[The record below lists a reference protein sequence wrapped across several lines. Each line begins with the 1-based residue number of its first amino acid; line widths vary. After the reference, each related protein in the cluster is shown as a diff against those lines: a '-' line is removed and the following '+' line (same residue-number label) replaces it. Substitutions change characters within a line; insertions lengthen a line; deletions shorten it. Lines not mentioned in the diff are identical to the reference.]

1 MEILQ
6 RYANLF
12 RVLWACLVTITQNDM
27 YHLAEDFSVSLHTKN
42 KLQFFLTILHLKE
55 SCNLIGQQH
64 FGLKI
69 DLRPKNYARYVSEV
83 SITIIVF
90 VIDYFQEKL
99 TWQNFSKNPKKPYFC
114 QFFNNRIT
122 YHCAKSQKNLKS
134 HSWENWWRD
143 TPKTSFCH

>member
-1 MEILQ
+1 MQTYFGYFGHVWLQSSEMICIILLKTSMFLCMQ
-6 RYANLF
+6 KINF
-12 RVLWACLVTITQNDM
+12 II
-27 YHLAEDFSVSLHTKN
+27 H
-42 KLQFFLTILHLKE
+42 FFLTMLYLKE

-69 DLRPKNYARYVSEV
+69 DLRPKNYARYVGEV

>member
-1 MEILQ
+1 MQTYFGYFGHVWLQ
-6 RYANLF
+6 SPKIICI
-12 RVLWACLVTITQNDM
+12 VLLKTSMFLCVQKINFII
-27 YHLAEDFSVSLHTKN
+27 H
-42 KLQFFLTILHLKE
+42 FFLTMLYLKE

-69 DLRPKNYARYVSEV
+69 DLRPKNCARYVGEV

-114 QFFNNRIT
+114 QFFSNRIT
-122 YHCAKSQKNLKS
+122 YHCAKSQKNLNS

>member
-1 MEILQ
+1 MQTYFGYFGHVWLQSPEMICIILLKTSMFLCMQ
-6 RYANLF
+6 KINF
-12 RVLWACLVTITQNDM
+12 II
-27 YHLAEDFSVSLHTKN
+27 H
-42 KLQFFLTILHLKE
+42 FFLTMLYLKE

-69 DLRPKNYARYVSEV
+69 DLRPKNYARYVREV

>member
-1 MEILQ
+1 MQTYFGYFGHVWLQ
-6 RYANLF
+6 SPKIICI
-12 RVLWACLVTITQNDM
+12 VLLKTSMFLCVQKINFII
-27 YHLAEDFSVSLHTKN
+27 H
-42 KLQFFLTILHLKE
+42 FFLTMLYLKE

-69 DLRPKNYARYVSEV
+69 DLRPKNYARYVGEV

>member
-1 MEILQ
+1 MQTYFGYFGHVWLQSPEMICIILLKTSMFLCMQ
-6 RYANLF
+6 KINF
-12 RVLWACLVTITQNDM
+12 II
-27 YHLAEDFSVSLHTKN
+27 H
-42 KLQFFLTILHLKE
+42 FFLTMLYLKE

-69 DLRPKNYARYVSEV
+69 DLRPKNYARYVGEV

-143 TPKTSFCH
+143 TPKTSLCH

>member
-1 MEILQ
+1 MQTYFGYFEHVWLQ
-6 RYANLF
+6 SPKMICI
-12 RVLWACLVTITQNDM
+12 VLLKTSMFLCMQKINFII
-27 YHLAEDFSVSLHTKN
+27 H
-42 KLQFFLTILHLKE
+42 FFLTMLYLKE

-69 DLRPKNYARYVSEV
+69 DLRPKNYARYVGEV

>member
-1 MEILQ
+1 MQTYFGYFGHVWLQSPEMICIILLKTSMFLCMQ
-6 RYANLF
+6 KINF
-12 RVLWACLVTITQNDM
+12 II
-27 YHLAEDFSVSLHTKN
+27 H
-42 KLQFFLTILHLKE
+42 FFLTMLYLKE

-69 DLRPKNYARYVSEV
+69 DLRPKNYARYVGEV

>member
-1 MEILQ
+1 MQTYFGYFGHVWLQ
-6 RYANLF
+6 SPKIICI
-12 RVLWACLVTITQNDM
+12 VLLKTSMFLCVQKINFII
-27 YHLAEDFSVSLHTKN
+27 H
-42 KLQFFLTILHLKE
+42 FFLTMLYLKE

-69 DLRPKNYARYVSEV
+69 DLRPKNYARYVGEV

-99 TWQNFSKNPKKPYFC
+99 TWQNFSKNHKKPYFC

>member
-1 MEILQ
+1 MQIYFGYFGHVWLQSPKMICIILLKTSMFLCMQ
-6 RYANLF
+6 KINF
-12 RVLWACLVTITQNDM
+12 II
-27 YHLAEDFSVSLHTKN
+27 H
-42 KLQFFLTILHLKE
+42 FFLTMLYLKE

-69 DLRPKNYARYVSEV
+69 DLRPKNYARYVGEV